1 MVDCWELNIFSLSEG
16 FVCYTLAH
24 DKGGI
29 NTSFDKELIPELLII
44 PFPAMEY
51 LVILSY
57 LDLHTNMRATH
68 APSALQFGAALF
80 ETNIN

>member
-16 FVCYTLAH
+16 FVCYTLPH

-44 PFPAMEY
+44 PTFPAMVY
-51 LVILSY
+51 VVISY
-57 LDLHTNMRATH
+57 
-68 APSALQFGAALF
+68 
-80 ETNIN
+80 